1 MFSGELSQSA
11 FTPADFKAGAS
22 IVHFLAGTFQR
33 QGQGQV
39 FSTGT
44 VDHLKF
50 YESGSVCKTNYGSL
64 VLAQETLKCKC
75 FLSLVGNIKIQPE
88 ASNTL

>member
-33 QGQGQV
+33 QGQV

-75 FLSLVGNIKIQPE
+75 FSSLVGNIKPE